1 MNERKVPQLYIEQM
15 LLNELPRERE
25 LEINQDDEVQ
35 KRLTLLKDSNEQILA
50 AYPPATIAK
59 EIGVRVWRDR
69 NPASTSILQN
79 RSLMLLAAAF
89 ILFLAGVLPFILRST
104 EPVQSGDELYR
115 VKGMDPDITIFRKT
129 TEQIEELSED
139 IVVKENDLL
148 QISYNAVDTVYGTIL
163 SIDGNG
169 VVTLH
174 FPEQEGASMLLEHDG
189 DVALDYSYK
198 LDDAPGFERFFFVTG
213 DDAFLLDA
221 VVNAAKKLAG
231 TKSTGRKGSL
241 DLPEGLNQISITLTK
256 EVSQ

>member
-1 MNERKVPQLYIEQM
+1 MDKRKVPQLYIEQM

-25 LEINQDDEVQ
+25 LEMSQDEDVQ
-35 KRLTLLKDSNEQILA
+35 NRLTLLKDSNEQILA

-69 NPASTSILQN
+69 NSASTAILQN

-89 ILFLAGVLPFILRST
+89 VLFFAGVLPFILRNT
-104 EPVQSGDELYR
+104 EPIQSGDELYR

-129 TEQIEELSED
+129 MDEIEELSED
-139 IVVKENDLL
+139 IIVKESDLL
-148 QISYNAVDTVYGTIL
+148 QISYNAADKVYGTIV

-198 LDDAPGFERFFFVTG
+198 LDDAPDFERFFFVTG

-231 TKSTGRKGSL
+231 TKSKGTKGSL
-241 DLPEGLNQISITLTK
+241 DLPEGLEQVSITLTK